1 MEIYSKNLTLHIISE
16 LELTTNYINWLN
28 DKEVCKYNSHGEQIY
43 TKDMAKNYI
52 TSVINNP
59 TCEVW
64 AVYHKKDN
72 VHIGNISL
80 QNIDKI
86 NNSAEIAFLFGEKK
100 YWGNGYA
107 TEACKLLIN
116 RAFKD
121 LKLHRLYFG
130 THINNL
136 AMQKIGEKTGFQKE
150 GIFKDAQFKNG
161 KYNDVVRYGL
171 INKKG

>member
-86 NNSAEIAFLFGEKK
+86 N
-100 YWGNGYA
+100 
-107 TEACKLLIN
+107 

-121 LKLHRLYFG
+121 INIHRLYFG
-130 THINNL
+130 THIENIG
-136 AMQKIGEKTGFQKE
+136 MQKIGEKTGFQKE
-150 GIFKDAQFKNG
+150 GIFKEAQFKNG
-161 KYNDVVRYGL
+161 RYNDVVRYGL
-171 INKKG
+171 INEKG